1 MRTVG
6 VSTRIRVRQVYVMRL
21 KLVRGERIRVC
32 QVYVMRTK
40 FKPNSVLTPNP
51 QTARIL
57 CTRMCVCAFSLLYCV
72 CKFQVYMCVHNYSIS
87 VCVCALMSDRFYKS
101 LL

>member
-51 QTARIL
+51 QQHAS
-57 CTRMCVCAFSLLYCV
+57 CAP
-72 CKFQVYMCVHNYSIS
+72 
-87 VCVCALMSDRFYKS
+87 VCVCVHSRYCIVCANSKCACVCIIIVLVYVCVR
-101 LL
+101 

>member
-51 QTARIL
+51 QQHAS
-57 CTRMCVCAFSLLYCV
+57 CAP
-72 CKFQVYMCVHNYSIS
+72 
-87 VCVCALMSDRFYKS
+87 VCVCVHSRYCIVCVCILATVLCVQIPSVHVCA
-101 LL
+101 